1 MTNETQPENVTEQM
15 FRETSEHFMSEL
27 NKKDKTIRF
36 LKNRLKEVEFQK
48 NFIEKSRD
56 KIVYALKL
64 QCQMLDASSSN
75 IFDMLGEIQNRT
87 ACINDNTRSLDGD
100 IEDYLENY
108 VEVID
113 LTDSDL
119 DSS

>member
-1 MTNETQPENVTEQM
+1 MTNLTQSNNITEQM
-15 FRETSEHFMSEL
+15 YRETSEHFMQEL
-27 NKKDKTIRF
+27 EKKNKTIYF

-64 QCQMLDASSSN
+64 QCQMVDNSAAN
-75 IFDMLGEIQNRT
+75 IFEMLGEIQNRT
-87 ACINDNTRSLDGD
+87 ACINDNTKSINGD

-108 VEVID
+108 IEIMD

-119 DSS
+119 ES